1 MAKKSQ
7 RKKAKLSDRIGLIF
21 WTGVFYL
28 VLFVALRY
36 GTPVKEKNYV
46 TFPSD
51 DEIKKIELGTN

>member
-7 RKKAKLSDRIGLIF
+7 RKKAKLSDWIGLIF

-28 VLFVALRY
+28 VAFVALRY
-36 GTPVKEKNYV
+36 STPVKEKHYV

-51 DEIKKIELGTN
+51 TEFEKIELETN